1 MERKTH
7 FESEADVKAYFA
19 AQTELWDET
28 RPQPP
33 EYFWQRIEQARLR
46 NVVQPVK
53 SHHAIAR
60 PDFSRLEF
68 PKIGRQRSPHK
79 VKSVSKI
86 ARVPRIRAFPQK
98 RYKLKNVSSL
108 RDLFSTRRHDLTRRD
123 PT

>member
-7 FESEADVKAYFA
+7 FESEEDVEAYFA
-19 AQTELWDET
+19 AQTELWGEPK
-28 RPQPP
+28 PQPP
-33 EYFWQRIEQARLR
+33 EYLWQRIEEARLL
-46 NVVQPVK
+46 NVLQPVR
-53 SHHAIAR
+53 SCHTIAR
-60 PDFSRLEF
+60 PDFSRLQF
-68 PKIGRQRSPHK
+68 PKTGRQRSSRK

-86 ARVPRIRAFPQK
+86 ARVPRVRAFPQK